1 MTDAVLTASRAL
13 VAVAARSLAKVD
25 DSVTLPQFRA
35 LVVLSH
41 HDGECSVGQLADAL
55 DVHSSTT
62 TRLCDRLVARRLVRR
77 SVRPTNRRETVIVL
91 TDRGRAVVDEVTA
104 ASQRDRADR
113 RTHPGGR
120 ADQVVTA
127 LQAFSDA
134 AGGTAG
140 HEPARVAVTSRLR
153 PDGRPRRRS
162 PGTRPA
168 GGNGP
173 GCRIGRDGPNGRG
186 RAGPHRMPC
195 PASPWTARPAAPLG

>member
-1 MTDAVLTASRAL
+1 MSPPVESVPPRRPTEMTDAVLTASRAL

-104 ASQRDRADR
+104 AR
-113 RTHPGGR
+113 RSEIEQIVERIPEGAR
-120 ADQVVTA
+120 DQVVTA

-134 AGGTAG
+134 AG
-140 HEPARVAVTSRLR
+140 EPQATS
-153 PDGRPRRRS
+153 
-162 PGTRPA
+162 
-168 GGNGP
+168 
-173 GCRIGRDGPNGRG
+173 
-186 RAGPHRMPC
+186 
-195 PASPWTARPAAPLG
+195 PLGWQ